1 MSERVVSLLHCV
13 AYARHAKMSR
23 PSTIVSLVNH
33 SSYQP
38 HQFDGVVLLVIFDQ
52 LDYQDLLRCE
62 AVCRQWRNVL
72 LSGTPW
78 RRLFHRKIISSEQW
92 RDIVRILGVDV
103 KKLETVHYRSLC
115 RGIIHELK
123 PNVRNWRNGKFKEI
137 VKCTSK
143 EIRASR
149 TRLDPIQNLK
159 LGINLSRPEA
169 INWGFKLAKLTSIK
183 HRNMLLRVAHGE
195 IYTKEKLHRYNLI
208 DNDRC
213 PRCGE
218 AETLNHKFIECDY
231 VRRIWR
237 YATSLTANLISVNQ
251 NQLPVDSRSLVLGSF
266 VESTPTILT
275 LHAEILQRILYL
287 REEQNYLVHPKTLVT
302 HCLKLIARC

>member
-13 AYARHAKMSR
+13 AYARHAKMSL
-23 PSTIVSLVNH
+23 PSTIVSLVNQ

-115 RGIIHELK
+115 RGIHREEK
-123 PNVRNWRNGKFKEI
+123 QTDRNWRTGNFKKTCVTTLLENISNATIWDDCIVLYSQNKSSGVNEMTFGFFHQKSLEVTSSIEIPNGSFAVTNTEI
-137 VKCTSK
+137 VVGWDTKNIK
-143 EIRASR
+143 I
-149 TRLDPIQNLK
+149 LDTNGQ
-159 LGINLSRPEA
+159 
-169 INWGFKLAKLTSIK
+169 
-183 HRNMLLRVAHGE
+183 
-195 IYTKEKLHRYNLI
+195 
-208 DNDRC
+208 
-213 PRCGE
+213 
-218 AETLNHKFIECDY
+218 
-231 VRRIWR
+231 
-237 YATSLTANLISVNQ
+237 LISHV
-251 NQLPVDSRSLVLGSF
+251 PVF
-266 VESTPTILT
+266 
-275 LHAEILQRILYL
+275 
-287 REEQNYLVHPKTLVT
+287 
-302 HCLKLIARC
+302 

>member
-103 KKLETVHYRSLC
+103 KKLEILHYRSLC
-115 RGIIHELK
+115 RAIHREEK
-123 PNVRNWRNGKFKEI
+123 QIDRNWRTGNFKNN
-137 VKCTSK
+137 S
-143 EIRASR
+143 
-149 TRLDPIQNLK
+149 
-159 LGINLSRPEA
+159 
-169 INWGFKLAKLTSIK
+169 
-183 HRNMLLRVAHGE
+183 
-195 IYTKEKLHRYNLI
+195 
-208 DNDRC
+208 
-213 PRCGE
+213 
-218 AETLNHKFIECDY
+218 
-231 VRRIWR
+231 
-237 YATSLTANLISVNQ
+237 
-251 NQLPVDSRSLVLGSF
+251 
-266 VESTPTILT
+266 PTNFLEDI
-275 LHAEILQRILYL
+275 AEITVRGDRIAVYSWYQSMTNLM
-287 REEQNYLVHPKTLVT
+287 YLVHRTSLHSQSFRVY
-302 HCLKLIARC
+302 